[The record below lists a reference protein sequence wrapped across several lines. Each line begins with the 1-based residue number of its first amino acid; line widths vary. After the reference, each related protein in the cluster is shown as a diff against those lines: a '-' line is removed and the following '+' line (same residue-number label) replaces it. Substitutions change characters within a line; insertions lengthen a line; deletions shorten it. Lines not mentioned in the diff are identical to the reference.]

1 MNQAVL
7 YEKPMFQGKCIEI
20 EKDIYSFEE
29 TEEYEKS
36 AEEESPDSSSEMKR
50 KSFGSVGSLKI
61 LGGL

>member
-7 YEKPMFQGKCIEI
+7 YEKPMFQGKSIEI

-29 TEEYEKS
+29 TEEYEKRE
-36 AEEESPDSSSEMKR
+36 EEESPESSSEMKR